1 MAKDVTVRIN
11 GQNPDGTFN
20 VTMPDAGN
28 PFMGGGTQTGA
39 MVPYNPSANQ
49 PVQAGGYRA
58 RVGNVD
64 VMFSSEADFLKAD
77 KAWREQMQDQGAPIV
92 GGGGGS
98 RGTGSWIRTGAE
110 AAAAVGAF
118 LQGRNIRRKLEDLE
132 DALHDQKAAAD
143 DLAGLANNTKYAE
156 LIPVLLKAF
165 KAERY
170 ATETSITLLEDQLT
184 AVDIQ
189 TGAGVAKVAGEL
201 WEGSGGASA
210 GRSDTGV
217 GTILGVGAAGLGLG
231 LLFANSR
238 DDRRSRRR

>member
-11 GQNPDGTFN
+11 GQNADGTFN

-118 LQGRNIRRKLEDLE
+118 LQGRNIRRKLDDLE
-132 DALHDQKAAAD
+132 DALSDQKAAAD
-143 DLAGLANNTKYAE
+143 DLAALANNTKYAE

-210 GRSDTGV
+210 IV
-217 GTILGVGAAGLGLG
+217 GVGAAGLGLG

>member
-28 PFMGGGTQTGA
+28 PFMSGGTQTGA
-39 MVPYNPSANQ
+39 IVPYNPSANQ
-49 PVQAGGYRA
+49 PAQAGGYRA
-58 RVGNVD
+58 RVGNTD

-77 KAWREQMQDQGAPIV
+77 KAWREQMQDQGVPTV
-92 GGGGGS
+92 GGGGGSGS

-118 LQGRNIRRKLEDLE
+118 LQGRNIRRRLEDLE
-132 DALHDQKAAAD
+132 DALHDQKVAAD
-143 DLAGLANNTKYAE
+143 DLAALANNTKYAE

-201 WEGSGGASA
+201 WEGSGGAFS
-210 GRSDTGV
+210 GRSDTG
-217 GTILGVGAAGLGLG
+217 TLLSVGATGLGLG

-238 DDRRSRRR
+238 EDRRPRRR

>member
-1 MAKDVTVRIN
+1 
-11 GQNPDGTFN
+11 
-20 VTMPDAGN
+20 MPDAGN

-58 RVGNVD
+58 RVGNAD
-64 VMFSSEADFLKAD
+64 VMFASEADFLKAD

-92 GGGGGS
+92 GGGGGAAVRNWELASHRGRS
-98 RGTGSWIRTGAE
+98 RR
-110 AAAAVGAF
+110 AVGAF
-118 LQGRNIRRKLEDLE
+118 LQGRNIRRKLDELRTRSVTRRP
-132 DALHDQKAAAD
+132 LAD
-143 DLAGLANNTKYAE
+143 DLAALANNTKYAE

-165 KAERY
+165 EAERN
-170 ATETSITLLEDQLT
+170 ATEASITLLEDQLT
-184 AVDIQ
+184 AIDIQ

-201 WEGSGGASA
+201 WDGSGGAFS
-210 GRSDTGV
+210 GRGETGV
-217 GTILGVGAAGLGLG
+217 GTLVGVGAAGLGLG

>member
-11 GQNPDGTFN
+11 GQNADGTFN

-39 MVPYNPSANQ
+39 MVPYNPSANL
-49 PVQAGGYRA
+49 PAQAGGYRA
-58 RVGNVD
+58 RVGNAD
-64 VMFSSEADFLKAD
+64 VVFSSEADFLKAD

-118 LQGRNIRRKLEDLE
+118 LQGRNIRRKLDDLE
-132 DALHDQKAAAD
+132 DALSDQKAAAD
-143 DLAGLANNTKYAE
+143 DLAALANNTKYAE

-165 KAERY
+165 KAERF

-201 WEGSGGASA
+201 WDGSGGAFS
-210 GRSDTGV
+210 GRGETGV
-217 GTILGVGAAGLGLG
+217 GTLVGVGAAGLGLG

>member
-92 GGGGGS
+92 GGGGQRKPRNRELDSHRS
-98 RGTGSWIRTGAE
+98 RSCPG
-110 AAAAVGAF
+110 
-118 LQGRNIRRKLEDLE
+118 GR
-132 DALHDQKAAAD
+132 
-143 DLAGLANNTKYAE
+143 GLSPRPQHPSE
-156 LIPVLLKAF
+156 
-165 KAERY
+165 
-170 ATETSITLLEDQLT
+170 
-184 AVDIQ
+184 
-189 TGAGVAKVAGEL
+189 
-201 WEGSGGASA
+201 A
-210 GRSDTGV
+210 GRSRGRAPVTRRP
-217 GTILGVGAAGLGLG
+217 
-231 LLFANSR
+231 LLMTWLDSQTTP
-238 DDRRSRRR
+238 SMPS